1 MKTQTRHS
9 LMLMLCAFIWG
20 TAFVAQSAGSGM
32 GAYSFLAGRSW
43 LAVLVLIPTVFAFDA
58 VRKKQG
64 QPYGWPKEKSERKTL
79 LAAGLVC
86 GTFLFAASA
95 AQQIGITIN
104 PSTAKAAFLTAM
116 YVVLVPVFGL
126 FLGRKGSAQL
136 WVSMVIAVAGLYML
150 CMKNG
155 FGGIET
161 SDWILLSCAVLF
173 SFQIMSIDHFSPLVD
188 GVRLSLIQFIVVAV
202 ESSAAALIFE
212 TPTLA
217 EYGANLLPVVYCGVM
232 SSGAGYTL
240 QILGQKELNPAIASL
255 IMCLESV
262 FSALGGWLLLG
273 QNLSMRES
281 AGCALI
287 FAAVVLSQL
296 PLAELRRCKRARDAA
311 SAGGIPYEL
320 TRGRV
325 KRLQPPR
332 PAGRHRG
339 PQHPPAHDAGS
350 RRRLRH
356 RRGGVD
362 TGRAGPAGCP
372 RKAAGGAARQGD
384 RPGPLHGHERQ
395 GLPGLCRGAGRAEAH
410 HQSAQHD
417 QPLGRLPH
425 GEAPD
430 LLAPSSTICPRRH
443 RSMW

>member
-1 MKTQTRHS
+1 MKTQTKHS

-43 LAVLVLIPTVFAFDA
+43 LAVLVLIPTMFAFDA

-79 LAAGLVC
+79 LVAGLVC

-116 YVVLVPVFGL
+116 YVVMVPVFGL

-217 EYGANLLPVVYCGVM
+217 EYGANFLPVVYCGVM

-296 PLAELRRCKRARDAA
+296 PFAELRRCK
-311 SAGGIPYEL
+311 
-320 TRGRV
+320 
-325 KRLQPPR
+325 K
-332 PAGRHRG
+332 
-339 PQHPPAHDAGS
+339 
-350 RRRLRH
+350 
-356 RRGGVD
+356 
-362 TGRAGPAGCP
+362 
-372 RKAAGGAARQGD
+372 GA
-384 RPGPLHGHERQ
+384 
-395 GLPGLCRGAGRAEAH
+395 
-410 HQSAQHD
+410 
-417 QPLGRLPH
+417 
-425 GEAPD
+425 
-430 LLAPSSTICPRRH
+430 
-443 RSMW
+443 